1 MKTSLKIIVASLVIG
16 LIGVLSW
23 RYVYI
28 VKPANDKFAPI
39 VFPLNSE
46 DANYTIV
53 KFENSYSLNY
63 KKKNP
68 QSIHDDLA
76 LLIGSTPVDLDQFV
90 GKKIKVTGSFI
101 NASPYC
107 KGDCSS
113 IGTGKRPVVKID
125 TIALAE

>member
-1 MKTSLKIIVASLVIG
+1 MKTSIKVLIAFLVVIFV
-16 LIGVLSW
+16 GVLSW
-23 RYVYI
+23 RYIYI

-68 QSIHDDLA
+68 QSINDDLA

-90 GKKIKVTGSFI
+90 DKKIKVTGSFI

-113 IGTGKRPVVKID
+113 IGTSKRPVVKID
-125 TIALAE
+125 SIALAE